1 MRNQNLREEFT
12 MSFESFQLNLKLTSI
27 GYNKVMALDG
37 KPVSLKFI
45 ALGKGNAA
53 GSAGYSVDFRDTKT
67 ALLHEVVR
75 KQIDSSQKTSY
86 TDDNGTPLARL
97 DFAAIFNDNSS
108 FDVWEMGFFDDV
120 GDLIYI
126 WSHPTDVFAPK
137 RPNIHLAISVSQ
149 HLLFAEEAS
158 GVIVQDAGVPFE
170 LFLQPLKD
178 DFTVQMQLMMSNYLS
193 AAGASSVAIMQ
204 QEQRLASVQSTLA
217 ALQQSSAATSQIL
230 IGKIADADARNAD
243 EIRFAA
249 QKFETEIAGIDET
262 GAATLAATGA
272 AAITAIQQEQRIIL
286 IQSNVAALWQKTIEN
301 NAAALA
307 KIENA
312 ENRIGAT
319 ALEAIGGI
327 SLSIINLKQEQ
338 LNANA

>member
-1 MRNQNLREEFT
+1 
-12 MSFESFQLNLKLTSI
+12 MSFESFQLNLKLTNI

-45 ALGKGNAA
+45 SLGKGNAA
-53 GSAGYSVDFRDTKT
+53 GTAGYSVNFRDTKT
-67 ALLHEVVR
+67 ALQHEVVR

-86 TDDNGTPLARL
+86 TDSNGTPLARL

-108 FDVWEMGFFDDV
+108 FDVREMGFFDDV

-158 GVIVQDAGVPFE
+158 GVVVQDAGVPFE

-178 DFTVQMQLMMSNYLS
+178 DFNEQMQLMMSSY
-193 AAGASSVAIMQ
+193 
-204 QEQRLASVQSTLA
+204 
-217 ALQQSSAATSQIL
+217 
-230 IGKIADADARNAD
+230 
-243 EIRFAA
+243 
-249 QKFETEIAGIDET
+249 
-262 GAATLAATGA
+262 LAATGA
-272 AAITAIQQEQRIIL
+272 ATVTIMQQQLAIVQLQAAVESSASTHSDDVDVLSNGIAAAEQRSRDAITFATQKFETEVAGTQEIH
-286 IQSNVAALWQKTIEN
+286 AAT
-301 NAAALA
+301 LA
-307 KIENA
+307 
-312 ENRIGAT
+312 
-319 ALEAIGGI
+319 AIGSL
-327 SLSIINLKQEQ
+327 SLSIIGLKQEQ

>member
-1 MRNQNLREEFT
+1 
-12 MSFESFQLNLKLTSI
+12 MSFESFQLNLKLTNI

-45 ALGKGNAA
+45 SLGKGNAA
-53 GSAGYSVDFRDTKT
+53 GTAGYSVNFRDTKT
-67 ALLHEVVR
+67 ALQHEVVR

-86 TDDNGTPLARL
+86 IDNNGTPLARL

-158 GVIVQDAGVPFE
+158 LVIVQDAGVPFE

-178 DFTVQMQLMMSNYLS
+178 DFNLQMQLMMSAY
-193 AAGASSVAIMQ
+193 
-204 QEQRLASVQSTLA
+204 
-217 ALQQSSAATSQIL
+217 
-230 IGKIADADARNAD
+230 
-243 EIRFAA
+243 F
-249 QKFETEIAGIDET
+249 
-262 GAATLAATGA
+262 AATGA
-272 AAITAIQQEQRIIL
+272 ATVTIMQQQLAIVDLQGDVTLLESTHSAD
-286 IQSNVAALWQKTIEN
+286 VAALSAL
-301 NAAALA
+301 NAASERHSNDKIVFMSEKFETELA
-307 KIENA
+307 GTQEIHA
-312 ENRIGAT
+312 STLA
-319 ALEAIGGI
+319 AIGSL
-327 SLSIINLKQEQ
+327 SLSIIGLKQEQ

>member
-1 MRNQNLREEFT
+1 
-12 MSFESFQLNLKLTSI
+12 MSFESFQLNLKLTNI

-45 ALGKGNAA
+45 SLGKGNAA
-53 GSAGYSVDFRDTKT
+53 GTAGYSVDFRDTKT
-67 ALLHEVVR
+67 ALQHEVVR

-86 TDDNGTPLARL
+86 TDNNGAPLARL

-158 GVIVQDAGVPFE
+158 WVIVQDAGVPFE
-170 LFLQPLKD
+170 LFLQPLRD
-178 DFTVQMQLMMSNYLS
+178 DFNEQMQLMMSSCL
-193 AAGASSVAIMQ
+193 AATGAATTAIMQ
-204 QEQRLASVQSTLA
+204 QEQRIISMQLDLA
-217 ALQQSSAATSQIL
+217 ALQQSSAETSRIL
-230 IGKIADADARNAD
+230 LGKITESEARNAD

-249 QKFETEIAGIDET
+249 QKFETETANTTDLGS
-262 GAATLAATGA
+262 AVFAATGA
-272 AAITAIQQEQRIIL
+272 AAITAIQQEQRIIF
-286 IQSNVAALWQKTIEN
+286 IQSNVATVQKETTENKAAVLAEIEN
-301 NAAALA
+301 VEA
-307 KIENA
+307 
-312 ENRIGAT
+312 RIGAT

-327 SLSIINLKQEQ
+327 SLSIFNMKQEQ

>member
-1 MRNQNLREEFT
+1 
-12 MSFESFQLNLKLTSI
+12 
-27 GYNKVMALDG
+27 MALDG
-37 KPVSLKFI
+37 KPVALTHI
-45 ALGKGNAA
+45 ALGKGNAT
-53 GSAGYSVDFRDTKT
+53 GTAGYNVDFRDTKT
-67 ALLHEVVR
+67 ALLREVVR

-86 TDDNGTPLARL
+86 TDANGTPLARL

-126 WSHPTDVFAPK
+126 WSHPTNVFAPK
-137 RPNIHLAISVSQ
+137 RPNIHLAISISQ

-178 DFTVQMQLMMSNYLS
+178 DFNEQMQLMVSSYLVATG
-193 AAGASSVAIMQ
+193 AATTAIMQ
-204 QEQRLASVQSTLA
+204 QEQRIISMQSTLA
-217 ALQQSSAATSQIL
+217 ALQQSSAETSQIL
-230 IGKIADADARNAD
+230 IGKIAESEARNAD
-243 EIRFAA
+243 EIRFTA
-249 QKFETEIAGIDET
+249 QKVETEIAGMDEI

-286 IQSNVAALWQKTIEN
+286 IQSNVAALKQETTEN
-301 NAAALA
+301 NAAVLA
-307 KIENA
+307 EIENA
-312 ENRIGAT
+312 ETRIGAT
-319 ALEAIGGI
+319 TLEAIGGI
-327 SLSIINLKQEQ
+327 SLSITNLKQEQ